1 LLAEATEERD
11 VVAAHGIVR
20 AGVLQ
25 GSVELALHAGNRLQ
39 KELAEV
45 AEGVRGLVGD
55 TFLGQGGEDFAE
67 DVVYVGDGVEF
78 AGKRGKFGG

>member
-1 LLAEATEERD
+1 
-11 VVAAHGIVR
+11 
-20 AGVLQ
+20 
-25 GSVELALHAGNRLQ
+25 LQ